1 MLKPCIVKLT
11 MRKEERTSLWNI
23 STSRNKRNNWIVS
36 VTKIQP
42 GNMKPRCCNTNTQT
56 PGKDWW
62 SLIQF
67 VFWPL
72 MWCINKCRLSP
83 SPSVCLTL
91 SLTPFLSC
99 TLWSYESNNNILY
112 GSHLYRIIY
121 NRLIVNRL
129 TIQGQPTILI
139 IAFLH
144 VCDFS
149 LSLCTRSVRLC
160 VHICTPSE
168 DCRNGSHQRRWL
180 GWTLCDSIRSIPEW
194 TCTGSSSVAVFQICT
209 TWHALVLWECFEW
222 GDANVRIS

>member
-11 MRKEERTSLWNI
+11 MRKEERTSVWNI
-23 STSRNKRNNWIVS
+23 STSRNKRNNWIAS
-36 VTKIQP
+36 MTKIQP
-42 GNMKPRCCNTNTQT
+42 GNMKPRCCDTNTQT

-72 MWCINKCRLSP
+72 MWCINKCRLSL
-83 SPSVCLTL
+83 SPSVCLAL

-99 TLWSYESNNNILY
+99 TLRSYESNNNMLY

-121 NRLIVNRL
+121 NVKR
-129 TIQGQPTILI
+129 TIQGQPTVLI

-144 VCDFS
+144 VRDFS

-160 VHICTPSE
+160 VLICTPSE

-180 GWTLCDSIRSIPEW
+180 GWTLCDAIRSIPEW
-194 TCTGSSSVAVFQICT
+194 TCTGSSAVAVFQICT
-209 TWHALVLWECFEW
+209 TWQALVLWECFEW

>member
-11 MRKEERTSLWNI
+11 MRKEECTSLWNI
-23 STSRNKRNNWIVS
+23 STSRNKRNSWIVS

-42 GNMKPRCCNTNTQT
+42 GNMKPRCCNTNAQT

-99 TLWSYESNNNILY
+99 TLWSYESNNNMLY

-149 LSLCTRSVRLC
+149 CLCALEVYACVFISVHLKKIAGMDHTRGADLVELC
-160 VHICTPSE
+160 VTPYVLYLNE
-168 DCRNGSHQRRWL
+168 
-180 GWTLCDSIRSIPEW
+180 
-194 TCTGSSSVAVFQICT
+194 
-209 TWHALVLWECFEW
+209 LVL
-222 GDANVRIS
+222 VHLL